1 ARDKRW
7 VNLDTAQPHHRS
19 MHLLAASVD
28 EPFMQKVREGLETA
42 GVRLEASHPE
52 YGPGQQELNFEPNE
66 PIVMADRHV
75 LVKQAIHEMANQAGL
90 AATFM
95 AKFGKDEPGSSCH
108 IHMSLEHI
116 DTGKTAFHDGH
127 GEFGMS
133 KVMRQWL
140 AGLVKYAAEYTYF
153 LAPYI
158 NSYKRL
164 QPNSWAPTKICW
176 GVDNRTSSFRLCSES
191 SQSVHV
197 ECRIGGADLNPYLA
211 FAALIAAGIAGI
223 DEGLELP
230 EPAANNIYTS
240 LSLPELPK
248 NLKSSVE
255 FMTHS
260 TMLKTALG
268 ENVVQHYAN
277 SARIELEEF
286 EKQVTDWELS
296 RGFDRC

>member
-1 ARDKRW
+1 MHVFERFEYKLTNWVALKVKPCSNTARLSKYVAKSTFGAQSVGQCRERSFSPQGVFSAFVTRKDPKFPKFICKFIAYQRGKKN
-7 VNLDTAQPHHRS
+7 NLLSESSSIDLP
-19 MHLLAASVD
+19 ASLRTISALHF
-28 EPFMQKVREGLETA
+28 P
-42 GVRLEASHPE
+42 
-52 YGPGQQELNFEPNE
+52 PN
-66 PIVMADRHV
+66 
-75 LVKQAIHEMANQAGL
+75 
-90 AATFM
+90 
-95 AKFGKDEPGSSCH
+95 
-108 IHMSLEHI
+108 
-116 DTGKTAFHDGH
+116 
-127 GEFGMS
+127 
-133 KVMRQWL
+133 
-140 AGLVKYAAEYTYF
+140 
-153 LAPYI
+153 
-158 NSYKRL
+158 
-164 QPNSWAPTKICW
+164 
-176 GVDNRTSSFRLCSES
+176 SES

-255 FMTHS
+255 FMANS